1 MTLDLNLVRRSV
13 KGEPLTAADHDEN
26 LDKLEDGIGA
36 SVQDDDARL
45 SDSRTP
51 TAHKASHA
59 TGGADA
65 ITPADIGAEVAG
77 AAAAAQSAAVQR
89 SNHTGEQSISTVTGL
104 QTAIDGKVGTDDVRL
119 SNAREWSATTIS
131 QAEAEAGTGTT
142 RRAFTAQRVFQAVAA
157 WWASSSAKTK
167 LDGIETGA
175 EVNVQ
180 ADWNASSGDGAI
192 LNKPALGSAAAAA
205 TTDFATAAQGGL
217 ADTAVQPGALSAVA
231 TSGAYGDL
239 SGRPTLGTAAAAATT
254 DFAPAAEGV
263 TNGNSHDHSGG
274 DGAQIAYSSLSGTP
288 TLGGAAALNVG
299 TTAGT
304 VAAGDDARLS
314 TDLSYDA
321 ATRVLASSTG
331 TDATL
336 PLVTSTT
343 PGLMRPV
350 DLGDVIVLACSDETT
365 DLATGTAKVTFRM
378 PWAATL
384 TGVRLNV
391 NTAPTGSALIVDV
404 NEGGASVF
412 GTLPQIDDGD
422 TTSVGSVVAPVISD
436 STLAADAE
444 ITVDIDQVGSSAAG
458 KGLKV
463 ALYVTRV

>member
-13 KGEPLTAADHDEN
+13 KGEPLTAADHDDN

-65 ITPADIGAEVAG
+65 LTPADIGAEVAG

-205 TTDFATAAQGGL
+205 TTDFATAAQGAL

-239 SGRPTLGTAAAAATT
+239 SGRPTIPTPADAAPLAPGTAA
-254 DFAPAAEGV
+254 
-263 TNGNSHDHSGG
+263 
-274 DGAQIAYSSLSGTP
+274 
-288 TLGGAAALNVG
+288 VG
-299 TTAGT
+299 S
-304 VAAGDDARLS
+304 S
-314 TDLSYDA
+314 TDYAREDH
-321 ATRVLASSTG
+321 VHP
-331 TDATL
+331 L
-336 PLVTSTT
+336 PGLVTSTT
-343 PGLMRPV
+343 AGLQPATGYGSIAYAAQVTLDFAALNGQMNSITLTDALGFLTTNLANGREVRLRLIPGASERALTFPV
-350 DLGDVIVLACSDETT
+350 DWVFYS
-365 DLATGTAKVTFRM
+365 AKPANIPANKEM
-378 PWAATL
+378 IL
-384 TGVRLNV
+384 
-391 NTAPTGSALIVDV
+391 S
-404 NEGGASVF
+404 
-412 GTLPQIDDGD
+412 
-422 TTSVGSVVAPVISD
+422 
-436 STLAADAE
+436 LAAYGETNA
-444 ITVDIDQVGSSAAG
+444 TVRAIA
-458 KGLKV
+458 
-463 ALYVTRV
+463 VTQP

>member
-13 KGEPLTAADHDEN
+13 KGEPLTAADHDDN

-59 TGGADA
+59 TGGDDA

-217 ADTAVQPGALSAVA
+217 ADTAVQPGALATVA

-239 SGRPTLGTAAAAATT
+239 SGRPTIPTPADAAPLAPGTAA
-254 DFAPAAEGV
+254 
-263 TNGNSHDHSGG
+263 
-274 DGAQIAYSSLSGTP
+274 
-288 TLGGAAALNVG
+288 
-299 TTAGT
+299 
-304 VAAGDDARLS
+304 
-314 TDLSYDA
+314 
-321 ATRVLASSTG
+321 
-331 TDATL
+331 
-336 PLVTSTT
+336 
-343 PGLMRPV
+343 
-350 DLGDVIVLACSDETT
+350 
-365 DLATGTAKVTFRM
+365 
-378 PWAATL
+378 
-384 TGVRLNV
+384 
-391 NTAPTGSALIVDV
+391 
-404 NEGGASVF
+404 
-412 GTLPQIDDGD
+412 
-422 TTSVGSVVAPVISD
+422 
-436 STLAADAE
+436 
-444 ITVDIDQVGSSAAG
+444 VGSSTDYAREDHVHPLPA
-458 KGLKV
+458 
-463 ALYVTRV
+463 

>member
-13 KGEPLTAADHDEN
+13 KGEPLTAADHDDN

-59 TGGADA
+59 TGGDDA

-217 ADTAVQPGALSAVA
+217 ADTAVQPGALATVA

-239 SGRPTLGTAAAAATT
+239 SGRPTIPTPADAAPLAPGTAA
-254 DFAPAAEGV
+254 
-263 TNGNSHDHSGG
+263 
-274 DGAQIAYSSLSGTP
+274 
-288 TLGGAAALNVG
+288 VG
-299 TTAGT
+299 S
-304 VAAGDDARLS
+304 S
-314 TDLSYDA
+314 TDYAREDH
-321 ATRVLASSTG
+321 VHP
-331 TDATL
+331 L
-336 PLVTSTT
+336 PDLVTSTT